1 MSSPNALVQG
11 SQFQNYLPLV
21 WTTSSCLAM
30 FVHARTSAKLVTP
43 LIGPLQGGTMNPLAV
58 RWYEKVGP
66 KHNHEEVRVV
76 QHLQNL

>member
-1 MSSPNALVQG
+1 
-11 SQFQNYLPLV
+11 
-21 WTTSSCLAM
+21 M

-43 LIGPLQGGTMNPLAV
+43 LIGPLRGGIMNPLAV

-66 KHNHEEVRVV
+66 KHNHEGVRVV